1 MAMIT
6 ISILAVPTLGKSFT
20 KAVQRIAGVMAG
32 GWLFYALYASCQ
44 AWWFLVLCLAAWAF
58 TLVAL
63 SFLLTGQ
70 QYLSPVALIT
80 AFIGELQKRQLL
92 AEILH
97 LACMRASKVVAVDGA
112 HGVG

>member
-6 ISILAVPTLGKSFT
+6 VTILAVPTLGKSFT

-32 GWLFYALYASCQ
+32 GWLFYVLYASCQ

-58 TLVAL
+58 LLVAL

-80 AFIGELQKRQLL
+80 AFIGEQQR
-92 AEILH
+92 
-97 LACMRASKVVAVDGA
+97 
-112 HGVG
+112 